1 MNLSPSDTSN
11 KVLIVDDTP
20 ANLDVLYKTLKD
32 ENYELSVAKDGAN
45 ALSYVPKFQ
54 PNLILLD
61 IMMPGMDGFETCQK
75 LKENEVTKD
84 IPIIFLTAKSEKKD
98 ILKGFDLG
106 AVDYIT
112 KPFNH
117 EEVLARVKN
126 QFKVNFIQENN
137 KRILKELERLNQD
150 IQALSAIAS
159 QDLKEELKKVKYLG
173 EYLKKEYKSGLDDEG
188 QSYLEDIEMI
198 ANQLS
203 YLTDSFLDYT
213 KIIKEA
219 KNFKQVK
226 LETLAKQAI
235 DSLENLI
242 KETKGTVNLNS
253 LPTITAE
260 PLLMKRLFQSLI
272 SNALTYRR
280 NSEPPVVDIHSRQI
294 NEESWEIAIVDNGI
308 GFDRKYVESVFNSF
322 ERVEV
327 RKSFEGVGMGLAIC
341 KKIVDYHGGTIN
353 AQNRPT
359 HGTVI
364 AIVIPEKQRR

>member
-1 MNLSPSDTSN
+1 MNLSLSDSPN

-20 ANLDVLYKTLKD
+20 ANLEVLYKTLKE

-45 ALSYVPKFQ
+45 ALNCVPKFR
-54 PNLILLD
+54 PHLILLD
-61 IMMPGMDGFETCQK
+61 IMMPVMDGFETCQK
-75 LKENEVTKD
+75 LKDNETTKD

-98 ILKGFDLG
+98 VLKGFDLG

-126 QFKVNFIQENN
+126 QLKVNSLRENN
-137 KRILKELERLNQD
+137 KRVLRELERLNQD
-150 IQALSAIAS
+150 IQALSVIAS

-173 EYLKKEYKSGLDDEG
+173 EYLKREYKSGLDDEG
-188 QSYLEDIEMI
+188 QSYLDDIEMI

-213 KIIKEA
+213 RIIKEA
-219 KNFKQVK
+219 KNFKPINLSNLAEQ
-226 LETLAKQAI
+226 TL

-242 KETKGTVNLNS
+242 KKTKGTVNLCE

-260 PLLMKRLFQSLI
+260 PFLMRRLFQSLI
-272 SNALTYRR
+272 SNGLTYHR
-280 NSEPPVVDIHSRQI
+280 SAEPPVVDVHSRQT
-294 NEESWEIAIVDNGI
+294 SAGFWEIAIIDNGV
-308 GFDRKYVESVFNSF
+308 GFDRKYIENVFNSF
-322 ERVEV
+322 ERAEV
-327 RKSFEGVGMGLAIC
+327 RQSFEGIGMGLAIC
-341 KKIVDYHGGTIN
+341 KKIVDYHGGTIT

-359 HGTVI
+359 HGT
-364 AIVIPEKQRR
+364 AIVITIPENQQ